1 MRPLI
6 TLSLLLPLQAKRLK
20 DIKCVPVSA
29 EKSLHISVAEN
40 LANLFVVDFVVAVVL
55 AGLYVIGLALVSMIR
70 RKEGCVQRDGERG
83 KRGI

>member
-1 MRPLI
+1 MPHLLKSKSHMRPLI

-40 LANLFVVDFVVAVVL
+40 LADLFVADFVVAVVL
-55 AGLYVIGLALVSMIR
+55 AGLYVIRVSIR
-70 RKEGCVQRDGERG
+70 FDDQEEGRK
-83 KRGI
+83 